1 METPNNEADHVQPKT
16 PIRVRLRYWWRV
28 TINRELPSEEKV
40 RDILRNLKTKGFV
53 DFAGNDGW
61 SLRRKYIRQA
71 ICLSTSSLV
80 ITQGRHCGRASD
92 SAVWV

>member
-1 METPNNEADHVQPKT
+1 VKFVHIFPTLRPGGNPNNEADHVQPKT

-53 DFAGNDGW
+53 DFAGNDSW
-61 SLRRKYIRQA
+61 RLRCKLGANRSA
-71 ICLSTSSLV
+71 GLS
-80 ITQGRHCGRASD
+80 ASPRPP
-92 SAVWV
+92 W